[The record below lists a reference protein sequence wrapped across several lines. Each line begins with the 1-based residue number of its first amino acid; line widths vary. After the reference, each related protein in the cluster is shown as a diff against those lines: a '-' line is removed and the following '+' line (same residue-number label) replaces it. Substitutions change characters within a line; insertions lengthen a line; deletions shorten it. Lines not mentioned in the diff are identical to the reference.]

1 MKQLRRPPKYCQGMI
16 DRHGKPRWYFRRP
29 GFPRRAL
36 PGLPWS
42 PQFMAEYAAAMEGDK
57 AEIGKK
63 QTLPGSIAA
72 LIASYYRSAEF
83 TGMAEST
90 KRAVR
95 NILERFRAE
104 HGDKRVAHLEKR
116 HIQKI
121 MAEKAATPDA
131 ANRLLRLL
139 RTLMAHAIDLG
150 WRRDDPTAGVKK
162 LRHRTEGFTTWEEEH
177 IDAFLAHHGAGS
189 RAHLAFSLL
198 LYTGQRRG
206 DVVRMGR
213 QHVRAGVLS
222 IVQQKTGQEVS
233 IPIHPNLR
241 AALDALPKDNLTF
254 IMSERGKPMT
264 PEGFTNWFRKM
275 VEAVVDDEGK
285 RLLPD
290 GLSPHGLRKATCRRL
305 AEAGCSAHEIMAIS
319 GHQTLA
325 EVTRYTVAANRL
337 HLAERAVAAMELNET
352 RTKTV
357 KPAK

>member
-29 GFPRRAL
+29 GYPRQTL

-42 PQFMAEYAAAMEGDK
+42 PQFMAAYAEAMQGDK
-57 AEIGKK
+57 VEIGKR
-63 QTLPGSIAA
+63 QTVPGSISA
-72 LIASYYRSAEF
+72 LIGSYYRSADYS
-83 TGMAEST
+83 GLADST

-95 NILERFRAE
+95 NILENFRAE

-116 HIQKI
+116 HVLKI
-121 MAEKAATPDA
+121 MAEKAETPDA
-131 ANRLLRLL
+131 ANRLLRLI
-139 RTLMAHAIDLG
+139 RTLMAHAVDLG
-150 WRRDDPTAGVKK
+150 WRKDDPTIGIKK
-162 LRHRTEGFTTWEEEH
+162 LRHRTEGFATWEEDH
-177 IDAFLAHHGAGS
+177 IAAFLAKYEPGT

-222 IVQQKTGQEVS
+222 IIQQKTGQEVS
-233 IPIHPNLR
+233 IPIHPSLR
-241 AALDALPKDNLTF
+241 AALDAQPRDKLTF

-264 PEGFTNWFRKM
+264 PEGFTNWFRKL
-275 VEAVVDDEGK
+275 VEGVVDENGK

-325 EVTRYTVAANRL
+325 EVTRYTVAANRI
-337 HLAERAVAAMELNET
+337 HLAERAVAAMERKEA
-352 RTKTV
+352 RT
-357 KPAK
+357 

>member
-1 MKQLRRPPKYCQGMI
+1 MFFCGCPL
-16 DRHGKPRWYFRRP
+16 
-29 GFPRRAL
+29 RAL

-57 AEIGKK
+57 TEIGKK

-72 LIASYYRSAEF
+72 LVASYYRSADYS
-83 TGMAEST
+83 GLADST
-90 KRAVR
+90 KRVVR

-116 HIQKI
+116 HVQKI
-121 MAEKAATPDA
+121 MADKAETPDA
-131 ANRLLRLL
+131 ANRLLRLM
-139 RTLMAHAIDLG
+139 RTLMEHAVDLG
-150 WRRDDPTAGVKK
+150 WRRDDPTTGLKK
-162 LRHRTEGFTTWEEEH
+162 LRHRAEGFTTWEEEH
-177 IDAFLAHHGAGS
+177 IDAFLAQHEAGS

-206 DVVRMGR
+206 DVVPMGR
-213 QHVRAGVLS
+213 QHVRGEVLT
-222 IVQQKTGQEVS
+222 IVQGKTGQHVS
-233 IPIHPNLR
+233 IPLHLNLR
-241 AALDALPKDNLTF
+241 AAVDALPSDNLTF
-254 IMSERGKPMT
+254 IMSERGKPMS
-264 PEGFTNWFRKM
+264 PEGSTNWFRKL

-305 AEAGCSAHEIMAIS
+305 AEAGRSAHKIMAIS

-337 HLAERAVAAMELNET
+337 HLAERAVAAMERKET

-357 KPAK
+357 KPA

>member
-29 GFPRRAL
+29 GYPRRAL

-57 AEIGKK
+57 VEVGKR
-63 QTLPGSIAA
+63 QTLPGSVAA
-72 LIASYYRSAEF
+72 LVASYYRSADY
-83 TGMAEST
+83 TGLALST

-95 NILERFRAE
+95 NILENFRAE
-104 HGDKRVAHLEKR
+104 HGDKRVAHMEKR
-116 HIQKI
+116 HVLKI
-121 MAEKAATPDA
+121 MGEKAETPDA
-131 ANRLLRLL
+131 ANRLLRLI

-150 WRRDDPTAGVKK
+150 WRRDDPTAGIKK
-162 LRHRTEGFTTWEEEH
+162 LRHRSEGFTTWEEEH
-177 IDAFLAHHGAGS
+177 LEAFLAHYEPGS

-222 IVQQKTGQEVS
+222 ITQHKTGQEVS
-233 IPIHPNLR
+233 IPIHPNLK
-241 AALDALPKDNLTF
+241 AALDALPRDNLTF

-264 PEGFTNWFRKM
+264 PEGFTNWFRKL
-275 VEAVVDDEGK
+275 VEGVVDDQGK

-305 AEAGCSAHEIMAIS
+305 AEAGSSAHEIMAIS

-325 EVTRYTVAANRL
+325 EVTRYTVAANRV
-337 HLAERAVAAMELNET
+337 HLAERAVAAMERKEA
-352 RTKTV
+352 RT
-357 KPAK
+357 

>member
-1 MKQLRRPPKYCQGMI
+1 MI

-72 LIASYYRSAEF
+72 LIASYYRSAEYS
-83 TGMAEST
+83 GMADST

-104 HGDKRVAHLEKR
+104 HGHKRVAHLEKR

-131 ANRLLRLL
+131 ANRLLRLM

-162 LRHRTEGFTTWEEEH
+162 LRHRTDGFTTWEEEH

-213 QHVRAGVLS
+213 QHLRAGVLS

-233 IPIHPNLR
+233 IPMHPNLR
-241 AALDALPKDNLTF
+241 AVLDSLPKDNLTF
-254 IMSERGKPMT
+254 IMSERGGPMT
-264 PEGFTNWFRKM
+264 PEGFTNWFRKL
-275 VEAVVDDEGK
+275 VEAVVDDDGR

-290 GLSPHGLRKATCRRL
+290 GFRRMGCARRRAADSRKPDAARMRSWLSAGTRRL
-305 AEAGCSAHEIMAIS
+305 PKSPATPSRRTDS
-319 GHQTLA
+319 TL
-325 EVTRYTVAANRL
+325 RNGRL
-337 HLAERAVAAMELNET
+337 RRWNGKKRERKL
-352 RTKTV
+352 
-357 KPAK
+357 

>member
-72 LIASYYRSAEF
+72 LIASYYRSAEYS
-83 TGMAEST
+83 GMADST

-213 QHVRAGVLS
+213 HACAGGRPVHRATEDGAGSQHSHSPAPSRGSGRSA
-222 IVQQKTGQEVS
+222 QGQPDFHHVGT
-233 IPIHPNLR
+233 R
-241 AALDALPKDNLTF
+241 QA
-254 IMSERGKPMT
+254 
-264 PEGFTNWFRKM
+264 
-275 VEAVVDDEGK
+275 DD
-285 RLLPD
+285 P
-290 GLSPHGLRKATCRRL
+290 RRL
-305 AEAGCSAHEIMAIS
+305 
-319 GHQTLA
+319 HQLVPQDGGSRGRRSRQA
-325 EVTRYTVAANRL
+325 
-337 HLAERAVAAMELNET
+337 AVAGWAFAAWASQGDLPQT
-352 RTKTV
+352 RGSRMQRT
-357 KPAK
+357 

>member
-1 MKQLRRPPKYCQGMI
+1 MTQLRKPPKYCQGMI
-16 DRHGKPRWYFRRP
+16 DRHGRARWYFRRP
-29 GFPRRAL
+29 GYPRRAL

-42 PQFMAEYAAAMEGDK
+42 PQFMAEYAAAMESDK
-57 AEIGKK
+57 AEIGKA
-63 QTLPGSIAA
+63 QSAPGSVSA
-72 LIASYYRSAEF
+72 LVASYYRSADYS
-83 TGMAEST
+83 GMADST

-104 HGDKRVAHLEKR
+104 HGEKRVAHMEKR
-116 HIQKI
+116 HVQKI
-121 MAEKAATPDA
+121 MADKAATPDA
-131 ANRLLRLL
+131 ANRLLRLM
-139 RTLMAHAIDLG
+139 RTLMRHAVDLG
-150 WRRDDPTAGVKK
+150 WRGDDPTAGVKK

-177 IDAFLAHHGAGS
+177 IDAFLAHHKPGT

-213 QHVRAGVLS
+213 QHVRGEVLT
-222 IVQQKTGQEVS
+222 IVQGKTGQHVS
-233 IPIHPNLR
+233 IPLHPYLR
-241 AALDALPKDNLTF
+241 ATLDALPRDNLTF
-254 IMSERGKPMT
+254 IMSERGKPMS
-264 PEGFTNWFRKM
+264 PEGFTNWFRKL

-337 HLAERAVAAMELNET
+337 HLAERAVAALEKKEA
-352 RTKTV
+352 RTKNV
-357 KPAK
+357 KPAL

>member
-29 GFPRRAL
+29 GYPRRAL

-57 AEIGKK
+57 IEVGKK
-63 QTLPGSIAA
+63 QTVPGSIAA
-72 LIASYYRSAEF
+72 LVASYYRSAEYS
-83 TGMAEST
+83 GLAVST

-95 NILERFRAE
+95 NILENFRAD
-104 HGDKRVAHLEKR
+104 HGDKRVAHMEKR
-116 HIQKI
+116 HVLKI
-121 MAEKAATPDA
+121 MADKANTPDA
-131 ANRLLRLL
+131 ANRLLRLI

-162 LRHRTEGFTTWEEEH
+162 LRHRSEGFTTWEEDH
-177 IDAFLAHHGAGS
+177 INLFLAHYPAGS

-213 QHVRAGVLS
+213 QHVRSGLLS
-222 IVQQKTGQEVS
+222 IVQHKTGQEVS
-233 IPIHPNLR
+233 IPLHPNLK
-241 AALDALPKDNLTF
+241 AALDALPRDNLTF

-264 PEGFTNWFRKM
+264 PEGFTNWFRKL
-275 VEAVVDDEGK
+275 VEGVVDDQGN

-325 EVTRYTVAANRL
+325 EVTRYTVAANRV
-337 HLAERAVAAMELNET
+337 HLAERAVAAMERKEA
-352 RTKTV
+352 RT
-357 KPAK
+357 

>member
-1 MKQLRRPPKYCQGMI
+1 
-16 DRHGKPRWYFRRP
+16 
-29 GFPRRAL
+29 
-36 PGLPWS
+36 
-42 PQFMAEYAAAMEGDK
+42 MAEYAAAMEGDK
-57 AEIGKK
+57 VEVGKR
-63 QTLPGSIAA
+63 QTVPGSIAA
-72 LIASYYRSAEF
+72 LVASYYRSADYS
-83 TGMAEST
+83 GLAVST

-95 NILERFRAE
+95 NILENFRAE
-104 HGDKRVAHLEKR
+104 HGDKRVAHMEKR
-116 HIQKI
+116 HVLKI
-121 MAEKAATPDA
+121 MADKAETPDA

-150 WRRDDPTAGVKK
+150 WRRDDPTAGVKR
-162 LRHRTEGFTTWEEEH
+162 LRHRSEGFTTWEEEH
-177 IDAFLAHHGAGS
+177 IEAFLARYQPGS

-222 IVQQKTGQEVS
+222 IVQGKTGQEVS

-241 AALDALPKDNLTF
+241 AALDALPRDNLTF

-264 PEGFTNWFRKM
+264 PEGFTNWFRKL
-275 VEAVVDDEGK
+275 VEGVVDDQGK

-325 EVTRYTVAANRL
+325 EVTRYTVAANRV
-337 HLAERAVAAMELNET
+337 HLAERAVAAMERKEA
-352 RTKTV
+352 RT
-357 KPAK
+357 

>member
-16 DRHGKPRWYFRRP
+16 DRHGRPRWYFRRP

-42 PQFMAEYAAAMEGDK
+42 PLFMAEYAVAMEGDK

-72 LIASYYRSAEF
+72 LIASYYRSAEY
-83 TGMAEST
+83 TGMADST

-116 HIQKI
+116 HAMKI
-121 MAEKAATPDA
+121 MADKAETPDA
-131 ANRLLRLL
+131 ANRLLRLM

-213 QHVRAGVLS
+213 QHVRAGILS

-233 IPIHPNLR
+233 IPLHPNLR
-241 AALDALPKDNLTF
+241 AALDALPRDNLTF
-254 IMSERGKPMT
+254 VMSERGGPMT
-264 PEGFTNWFRKM
+264 PESFTNWFRKL
-275 VEAVVDDEGK
+275 VEAVADDEGK

-305 AEAGCSAHEIMAIS
+305 AEAGCSAHQIMAIS

-337 HLAERAVAAMELNET
+337 HLAEQAVAALERKET

-357 KPAK
+357 KPAL

>member
-1 MKQLRRPPKYCQGMI
+1 MKQLRRPPKYCQGMM

-29 GFPRRAL
+29 GYPRRAL

-42 PQFMAEYAAAMEGDK
+42 PQFMAEYAAAMESDK
-57 AEIGKK
+57 AEIGKT
-63 QTLPGSIAA
+63 QTVPGSIAA
-72 LIASYYRSAEF
+72 LIASYYRSTDY
-83 TGMAEST
+83 TGLAEST

-104 HGDKRVAHLEKR
+104 HGEKRVAHMEKR
-116 HIQKI
+116 HVQKI
-121 MAEKAATPDA
+121 MAEKAQTPDA
-131 ANRLLRLL
+131 ANRLLRLV

-150 WRRDDPTAGVKK
+150 WRRDDPSAGVKK
-162 LRHRTEGFTTWEEEH
+162 LRHRTEGFITWEEEH
-177 IDAFLAHHGAGS
+177 IEAFVAHHGQGS

-213 QHVRAGVLS
+213 QHIRAGALT

-233 IPIHPNLR
+233 VPMHPNLR
-241 AALDALPKDNLTF
+241 AVIDALPRDNLTF
-254 IMSERGKPMT
+254 IMSERGGPMT
-264 PEGFTNWFRKM
+264 PEGFTNWFRKL
-275 VEAVVDDEGK
+275 VEAVVDDAGN

-305 AEAGCSAHEIMAIS
+305 AEAGCSAHEIMSIS

-325 EVTRYTVAANRL
+325 EVTRYTVAANRVL
-337 HLAERAVAAMELNET
+337 LAERAVAALERKEKGT
-352 RTKTV
+352 
-357 KPAK
+357 

>member
-1 MKQLRRPPKYCQGMI
+1 
-16 DRHGKPRWYFRRP
+16 
-29 GFPRRAL
+29 
-36 PGLPWS
+36 
-42 PQFMAEYAAAMEGDK
+42 MAEYAAAMEGDK

-63 QTLPGSIAA
+63 QTLPGSTAA
-72 LIASYYRSAEF
+72 LIASYYRTAEF
-83 TGMAEST
+83 TGMADST

-104 HGDKRVAHLEKR
+104 HGHKRVAHLEKR
-116 HIQKI
+116 HVQKI

-177 IDAFLAHHGAGS
+177 IDAFLAHYEAGS
-189 RAHLAFSLL
+189 RAHLAFMLL

-213 QHVRAGVLS
+213 QHVRSGRLT

-233 IPIHPNLR
+233 IPVLPNLR
-241 AALDALPKDNLTF
+241 AVLDALPKDNLTF
-254 IMSERGKPMT
+254 IMSARGKPMT

-275 VEAVVDDEGK
+275 VKAVVDDEGK
-285 RLLPD
+285 RLLPE

-305 AEAGCSAHEIMAIS
+305 AEAGCSVHQIMAIS
-319 GHQTLA
+319 GHRTLA
-325 EVTRYTVAANRL
+325 EVTRYTVAANRVQ
-337 HLAERAVAAMELNET
+337 LADSAAAAMERKET
-352 RTKTV
+352 RTKSV

>member
-16 DRHGKPRWYFRRP
+16 DRHGRPRWYFRRP
-29 GFPRRAL
+29 GYPRRAL

-57 AEIGKK
+57 IEVGKK
-63 QTLPGSIAA
+63 QTVPGSIAA
-72 LIASYYRSAEF
+72 LVASYYRSADYS
-83 TGMAEST
+83 GLAAST

-95 NILERFRAE
+95 NILENFRAD
-104 HGDKRVAHLEKR
+104 HGDKRVAHMEKR
-116 HIQKI
+116 HVLKI
-121 MAEKAATPDA
+121 MADKADTPDA
-131 ANRLLRLL
+131 ANRLLRLI

-162 LRHRTEGFTTWEEEH
+162 LRHRSEGFTTWEEDH
-177 IDAFLAHHGAGS
+177 INLFLAHYPAGS

-213 QHVRAGVLS
+213 QHVRSGLLS
-222 IVQQKTGQEVS
+222 IVQHKTGQEVS
-233 IPIHPNLR
+233 IPLHPNLK
-241 AALDALPKDNLTF
+241 AALDALPRDNLTF

-264 PEGFTNWFRKM
+264 PAGFTNWFRKL
-275 VEAVVDDEGK
+275 VEGVVDDRGN

-325 EVTRYTVAANRL
+325 EVTRYTVAANRV
-337 HLAERAVAAMELNET
+337 HLAERAVAAMERKEA
-352 RTKTV
+352 RT
-357 KPAK
+357 